1 MRVREI
7 IAVTI
12 RRNDWVLGLSV
23 AKRHSAVWVG
33 LGQRDGERVSSSVEM
48 TGVYVMIVSIYSE
61 LVIAAKF
68 PLEVSK
74 IGIEVILM
82 A

>member
-1 MRVREI
+1 
-7 IAVTI
+7 
-12 RRNDWVLGLSV
+12 
-23 AKRHSAVWVG
+23 
-33 LGQRDGERVSSSVEM
+33 M
-48 TGVYVMIVSIYSE
+48 TGVYVMIVSIFFA